1 MKTLHGLKVRFCSSQ
16 VTAERKRGNA
26 DGGSELRAGVEPRL
40 TRAQERVW
48 TRGAEEGRGC
58 VMHPVLM
65 GRGKVPHS
73 PAGCMSTGTVGLR
86 SAGKASTS
94 NLPLGPG
101 YGGGRTLTGNQP
113 PPLPGT
119 TQISLL

>member
-73 PAGCMSTGTVGLR
+73 PAGGERPFCKVWALYEYRDRRAQICWKGIDFKSPPGSRLR
-86 SAGKASTS
+86 WGKDTHW
-94 NLPLGPG
+94 
-101 YGGGRTLTGNQP
+101 
-113 PPLPGT
+113 
-119 TQISLL
+119 